1 MADSSP
7 HEQTTNSSTSTTFN
21 EYSATSL
28 SIAALKALPRPISIR
43 HSQSY
48 EPAPPSPTGQ
58 SLANELRGARSSA
71 SLNLLSNSLYSQDF
85 GQRAQIPSPRSSPF
99 SNPFKKLQNTFSNTG
114 KKSLD
119 LTNNSNGTIN
129 TGSFGSGRS
138 DRSSSSANSLTSWR
152 SKGAEIL
159 SKSWGHSEP
168 LSKSESGSA
177 NPIFGSD
184 LEDAIRTSHIQDTP
198 LVPAILYRCAE
209 FLEAKGVDEVG
220 LYRVPGS
227 HANVQK
233 LKRMF
238 DTGRD
243 YNLMTMDGIEPNDI
257 ATLLKLY
264 LRELPSPLMPPAL
277 LEQFQSLL
285 STDRQICHTLR
296 GILVCLPPHN
306 YVVLSFLCHHLSKIA
321 SHDDKTKMTVSNL
334 GVVFAPT
341 LAIGSVL
348 FKALLGG
355 FFDGADTPENREK
368 GLEIVWGGALQ
379 DAGNDI
385 QEHPED
391 EDRRIAQGQEPNESE
406 PTKEEYNGS
415 DRDKEEYN
423 DSDRDKEDNNL
434 NQDQDVYQNQLSNQE
449 PSQIP
454 LSHQQVMPTM
464 SPFSDH
470 YASDQGS
477 NFPPVSHQDIN
488 PLDAENRAD
497 AERTPEDPFSS
508 ATPSSI
514 SLEDVADNELED
526 AADNEE
532 SKLIKAMMEREE
544 VATKPPPPSVP
555 STPGLV
561 RNFSDQGAFT
571 TSTPAPPSHLTS
583 TATISGDLNT
593 TSTSNSISSDFKIP
607 ELGLSPPS
615 MSIPTS
621 SQNAEA
627 LHVTVNTGAET
638 PTSFPT
644 STDGTAKELLPRKS
658 NEDSGHEKSPPVKST
673 TEAPQLPP
681 SDPTLTS

>member
-1 MADSSP
+1 MD
-7 HEQTTNSSTSTTFN
+7 
-21 EYSATSL
+21 
-28 SIAALKALPRPISIR
+28 ALKALPRPISRPISIP

-48 EPAPPSPTGQ
+48 QLPPANPTGQ
-58 SLANELRGARSSA
+58 SLANELRGARSSV
-71 SLNLLSNSLYSQDF
+71 SLNLLSTSNLLYQKRNPQDF

-99 SNPFKKLQNTFSNTG
+99 SNPFKKLQNPFSNTG

-119 LTNNSNGTIN
+119 LINNSNDTAN

-138 DRSSSSANSLTSWR
+138 DKSLSSANSLTSWK

-159 SKSWGHSEP
+159 SKSLGRNRKNSEP
-168 LSKSESGSA
+168 LLIGSLA

-184 LEDAIRTSHIQDTP
+184 LEDAIRTSHIQNTP
-198 LVPAILYRCAE
+198 LVPAVLYRCAE

-227 HANVQK
+227 HAKVQK

-243 YNLMTMDGIEPNDI
+243 YNLMTMDGIDPNDI

-285 STDRQICHTLR
+285 TTDRQICHTLR

-334 GVVFAPT
+334 ALVFAPT

-355 FFDGADTPENREK
+355 FFDGSDTPENREK
-368 GLEIVWGGALQ
+368 GLKIVWGGVLQ
-379 DAGNDI
+379 DARDDN

-391 EDRRIAQGQEPNESE
+391 EDKKIPQGQGQGLNGLEPSE
-406 PTKEEYNGS
+406 EERDGS
-415 DRDKEEYN
+415 DRDKGE
-423 DSDRDKEDNNL
+423 EDNSL
-434 NQDQDVYQNQLSNQE
+434 YQNQLSNQE
-449 PSQIP
+449 PSLIP
-454 LSHQQVMPTM
+454 LSPQEDIPTT
-464 SPFSDH
+464 SPFIDH
-470 YASDQGS
+470 DTGDGS
-477 NFPPVSHQDIN
+477 HFPPVSPQEIN
-488 PLDAENRAD
+488 PLDAESLAD
-497 AERTPEDPFSS
+497 AERPSEDHFTS
-508 ATPSSI
+508 ATLSRA
-514 SLEDVADNELED
+514 SLDDAD
-526 AADNEE
+526 EE
-532 SKLIKAMMEREE
+532 SRLIKVMLEREE
-544 VATKPPPPSVP
+544 VATKPPPSLHYTSRLTRIVSEQEASTA
-555 STPGLV
+555 STPV
-561 RNFSDQGAFT
+561 
-571 TSTPAPPSHLTS
+571 PPSHVSS
-583 TATISGDLNT
+583 TTTVLGDLNM
-593 TSTSNSISSDFKIP
+593 TSTSGSLSTEVLMIP

-621 SQNAEA
+621 SQNATA
-627 LHVTVNTGAET
+627 LHVTVNSGAET
-638 PTSFPT
+638 PTPLST
-644 STDGTAKELLPRKS
+644 SIDENAKELLPRKS
-658 NEDSGHEKSPPVKST
+658 NEGSEHERRPPAMSA

-681 SDPTLTS
+681 SDPTLTP